1 MGIHSRETS
10 RDFRVGRNCTLYR
23 CALFEIIDDEIDK
36 EIQGNN
42 IAGKQTARER
52 FIFTKTAI
60 CYPLVFRIARRENF
74 IVFDCFVVPFRCAG
88 MTLNAEMIIPSS
100 ATVILRISSQPIKF

>member
-60 CYPLVFRIARRENF
+60 CYPLVSAESLDERILLCLTVLLFRSA
-74 IVFDCFVVPFRCAG
+74 VPG
-88 MTLNAEMIIPSS
+88 
-100 ATVILRISSQPIKF
+100 